1 MEMTMNKVPSAT
13 HASNPRSPFDAA
25 PTPPTPTPKGAPA
38 MALSHR
44 ILAAQEELEALESE
58 LEVVSVASADSAVDI
73 HDSIALTCSRIRDRV
88 RVVRVS
94 LSAHPTPDP

>member
-1 MEMTMNKVPSAT
+1 MP
-13 HASNPRSPFDAA
+13 D
-25 PTPPTPTPKGAPA
+25 GAV
-38 MALSHR
+38 R
-44 ILAAQEELEALESE
+44 DILAAQEELEALKSE